1 MKQIVHRLCCCLMLA
16 GMASGAVPAQAASE
30 FAAARPAVRVEY
42 WQKREATI
50 AALLQDSHRLA
61 ATKLLFLGDSITD
74 FWGLGDNP
82 WQGNGRR
89 FGLAIWNESFAGKPP
104 ENLALN
110 FGISGDRTE
119 HVLHRL
125 LPRSAGS
132 VYAGIKAV
140 LDAAHARKPRSQV
153 ILQSLL
159 PTNEAARN
167 RDVVV
172 PVNQRLALLAASGPY
187 AGYVHYLDL
196 VPAFVDAEGRQIEK
210 YFDDGLHPNETG
222 YRVWRDQLLPFLGQ
236 VRAHVQ

>member
-1 MKQIVHRLCCCLMLA
+1 MQCRR
-16 GMASGAVPAQAASE
+16 
-30 FAAARPAVRVEY
+30 RPRANSR
-42 WQKREATI
+42 RHG
-50 AALLQDSHRLA
+50 QDSHRLA

-125 LPRSAGS
+125 LPRSAGGLGELDSPALQPEFIVLLIGINNSWDAQAPVADS

-187 AGYVHYLDL
+187 AGSVHYLDL